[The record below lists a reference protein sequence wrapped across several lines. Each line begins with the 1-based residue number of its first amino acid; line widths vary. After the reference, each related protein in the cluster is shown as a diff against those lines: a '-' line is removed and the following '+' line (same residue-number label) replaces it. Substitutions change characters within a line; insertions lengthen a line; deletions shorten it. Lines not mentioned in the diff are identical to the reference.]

1 MSEPGLPADA
11 SRRKWLTGGAPDAS
25 PLVHVASFIVRAF
38 PERLAA
44 VLAEVQARGTF
55 EVVAAQDSRLVLL
68 AETPSERHIVEHLS
82 DLEAIPG
89 VLGAVL
95 VYHHME
101 TAAQLAEEMP
111 DAADPT

>member
-1 MSEPGLPADA
+1 MAERELVANA
-11 SRRKWLTGGAPDAS
+11 SRRRLLTGGAPDVS

-38 PERLAA
+38 PERLDA
-44 VLAEVQARGTF
+44 VLAQVQARGAF

-68 AETPSERHIVEHLS
+68 AETPSERHIVDYLS

-95 VYHHME
+95 VYHHAE
-101 TAAQLAEEMP
+101 SADQLAEVIP
-111 DAADPT
+111 DGPDPT